1 MAASSLFQGRRSAAP
16 KFFAAFAAIVAGAPG
31 PALSQSL
38 LDRPPTLAGPWS
50 SPPGVVQFNFV
61 HRFARGPAPERKI
74 TSFPTLLVG
83 VGLPAT
89 VTAGVV
95 YASNSTLVAR
105 YPNEWEFFGRIAPV
119 RQLSGAPIDAG
130 VQLVYNLAVEGPGAE
145 LSLARRMGPV
155 RLVAVSRL
163 LSEDVAGSGAR
174 GAVGGGAAIRLGR
187 YLALAGDVVTLLDRN
202 AAAGERVGW
211 SAGLHVAIPGS
222 PHTLSLQAANTNA
235 TTLFAGSRGTTRT
248 RYGFEF
254 TIPLTL
260 ARYFGSRAPRADD
273 RSQAVDSATDAAPV
287 VAVAV
292 RSLAFTPATLEV
304 TAGTTVEWTNDDP
317 LPHTVTA
324 AGGGFDSGL
333 IESGRKWRRTFPVP
347 GTYRYT
353 CTPHPFM
360 RGTIVVKPQ

>member
-1 MAASSLFQGRRSAAP
+1 M
-16 KFFAAFAAIVAGAPG
+16 
-31 PALSQSL
+31 SQSL
-38 LDRPPTLAGPWS
+38 LDRPPTLAGPWA
-50 SPPGVVQFNFV
+50 SPPGVVQFNFG

-83 VGLPAT
+83 VGMPAT

-119 RQLSGAPIDAG
+119 RQSSGAAVDAG
-130 VQLVYNLAVEGPGAE
+130 IQLVYNLAVEGPGAE

-163 LSEDVAGSGAR
+163 LSEDVSGSGAR
-174 GAVGGGAAIRLGR
+174 GARGAIGGGAAIRVGR
-187 YLALAGDVVTLLDRN
+187 HVALAGDVVTLLDRS

-235 TTLFAGSRGTTRT
+235 TTLFAGSRGTART

-260 ARYFGSRAPRADD
+260 ARYFGSRAPGSGD
-273 RSQAVDSATDAAPV
+273 RSPAVDTALGAGPV
-287 VAVAV
+287 VAVAA

-317 LPHTVTA
+317 LSHTVTA

-333 IESGRKWRRTFPVP
+333 IEPGRKWRRTFTVP
-347 GTYRYT
+347 GTYRYM